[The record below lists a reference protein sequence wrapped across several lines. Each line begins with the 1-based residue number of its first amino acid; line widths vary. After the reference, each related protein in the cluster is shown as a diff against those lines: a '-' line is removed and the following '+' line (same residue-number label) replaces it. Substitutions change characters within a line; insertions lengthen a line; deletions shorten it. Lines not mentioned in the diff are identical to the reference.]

1 MPICSQENLDAT
13 VGRSFDARQRTA
25 LRQLVTEEVIAEHRA
40 DPLGQ
45 HSDGLRRLL
54 NYFGSFPIDG
64 KLIVEYDGGSEWFA
78 SRLTGG
84 PPLRAQRVG
93 GPFNSEL
100 SAIDAVFR
108 LRLRDVFGIELS
120 DV

>member
-1 MPICSQENLDAT
+1 MTD
-13 VGRSFDARQRTA
+13 
-25 LRQLVTEEVIAEHRA
+25 EVVAEHRA

-45 HSDGLRRLL
+45 HSDSLRRLL

-64 KLIVEYDGGSEWFA
+64 KLIVEYGGGNELFA

-84 PPLRAQRVG
+84 PPLCAHRVS
-93 GPFNSEL
+93 GPFDSEL

-108 LRLRDVFGIELS
+108 LRLRDVFGIEIG